1 MFVSTRLSSHIL
13 PRKGSKSREHA
24 IFENIHFT
32 KKHLQLLIL
41 LSLHL
46 HAIKIIDIV
55 NIWNVALFGIGMLN
69 MIAKRGIN
77 FIQKLQDIVIIAP
90 TTLTILLFCY
100 MSYMHRNDYKTTHT
114 VDFTEG

>member
-1 MFVSTRLSSHIL
+1 M
-13 PRKGSKSREHA
+13 
-24 IFENIHFT
+24 
-32 KKHLQLLIL
+32 LLML

-55 NIWNVALFGIGMLN
+55 NVWNVALFGIGMLN

-77 FIQKLQDIVIIAP
+77 FIQKLQDIIIIAP
-90 TTLTILLFCY
+90 KILIILLVCY
-100 MSYMHRNDYKTTHT
+100 MSCMYRNDYKTTHT